1 MVDVWLDSVT
11 PKDSLLIYSLLPL
24 LRDKGYKTLVTAKKQ
39 TQTTEILEL
48 LNVEYKCI
56 GEYGWTLTE
65 KLVLEQ
71 KRTLLFIDLFNEIGL
86 PKVLWT
92 HGDVSAIRT
101 AFGLQI
107 PIVYG
112 NDTLHAIHVAKLVC
126 PLVDWLVAPV
136 SFGKAWTKFGIPKS
150 RIVLYDGIEEVGWLS
165 RKNEF
170 GCPRWLEE
178 VKKKNPVILFR
189 NAEYK
194 ASYCN
199 NVKVDAFQLVK
210 ELSKMGTVV
219 YLPRYTEEIK
229 TLRSFRNVVIPPKPE
244 LAIQLIP
251 YVDTVVGSGGTI
263 CREAALM
270 GVPAINFH
278 FWDAPARYLH
288 QKGFPIKYVTSIDK
302 ILNVVGKILKNTGTT
317 RLNTKRML
325 EKLESPTPI
334 TVKYLER
341 CRGKRI

>member
-1 MVDVWLDSVT
+1 MVDIWLDSVT
-11 PKDSLLIYSLLPL
+11 PKGSLLIYSLLPL
-24 LRDKGYKTLVTAKKQ
+24 LRAKGYEILVTAKMQ

-48 LNVEYKCI
+48 LDVEYRCI
-56 GEYGWTLTE
+56 GEYGGTLTE
-65 KLVLEQ
+65 KLSLEQ
-71 KRTLLFIDLFNEIGL
+71 KRTLQFIELFDEIGL

-112 NDTLHAIHVAKLVC
+112 NDTPHAIHVAKLVC

-136 SFGKAWTKFGIPKS
+136 SFGKTWSKFGIPKS

-165 RKNEF
+165 RKAELK
-170 GCPRWLEE
+170 CPSWLEE
-178 VKKKNPVILFR
+178 ATEKNRIVLFR

-194 ASYCN
+194 ASYCK

-210 ELSKMGTVV
+210 EISKMATVV
-219 YLPRYTEEIK
+219 YLPRYAEEREK
-229 TLRSFRNVVIPPKPE
+229 LRDLSNVLVPPKPA
-244 LAIQLIP
+244 LAVQLIP
-251 YVDTVVGSGGTI
+251 YVDAMVGSGGTI

-270 GVPAINFH
+270 GVPTINFH

-288 QKGFPIKYVTSIDK
+288 KKEFPIKHLTSLDK
-302 ILNVVGKILKNTGTT
+302 IVNATQKILKNAEKH
-317 RLNTKRML
+317 RVNTKRML
-325 EKLESPTPI
+325 EKLESPVPI
-334 TVKYLER
+334 TVKYIER
-341 CRGKRI
+341 CQGKHA

>member
-24 LRDKGYKTLVTAKKQ
+24 LREKGYKTLVTAKKQ

-48 LNVEYKCI
+48 LNVDYTCV
-56 GEYGWTLTE
+56 GEYGETLKE
-65 KLVLEQ
+65 KLAAEQ
-71 KRTLLFIDLFNEIGL
+71 KRTLQFIDFFDKIGL

-107 PIVYG
+107 PIVYA
-112 NDTLHAIHVAKLVC
+112 NDTPHAIHVAKLVC

-136 SFGKAWTKFGIPKS
+136 SFGKTWSKFGIPKS
-150 RIVLYDGIEEVGWLS
+150 KIVLYDGIEEVAWLS
-165 RKNEF
+165 RK
-170 GCPRWLEE
+170 LESKYPPFLE
-178 VKKKNPVILFR
+178 KMDKKSRVVLFR

-194 ASYCN
+194 ASYCK

-210 ELSKMGTVV
+210 EISKIATVV
-219 YLPRYTEEIK
+219 YLPRYAEEKEKIG
-229 TLRSFRNVVIPPKPE
+229 LNNVVIPPKTA
-244 LAIQLIP
+244 LAFQLIP
-251 YVDTVVGSGGTI
+251 YVDAVVGSGGTI

-270 GVPAINFH
+270 GVPTINFH

-288 QKGFPIKYVTSIDK
+288 KKGFPIKYVTTTDK
-302 ILNVVGKILKNTGTT
+302 IISVTQKILKNPKKHRMDT
-317 RLNTKRML
+317 RQML
-325 EKLESPTPI
+325 EKLESPVPI
-334 TVKYLER
+334 TVNYIER
-341 CRGKRI
+341 CQGKM

>member
-1 MVDVWLDSVT
+1 MVDIWLDSVT

-24 LRDKGYKTLVTAKKQ
+24 LREKGYETLVTAKKQ
-39 TQTTEILEL
+39 TQTTEILGL
-48 LNVEYKCI
+48 LNVEYKCL
-56 GEYGWTLTE
+56 GEYGGTLTE
-65 KLVLEQ
+65 KLASEQ
-71 KRTLLFIDLFNEIGL
+71 KRTLQFIDLFNEIGL

-112 NDTLHAIHVAKLVC
+112 NDTLHATHVAKLVS

-136 SFGKAWTKFGIPKS
+136 SFGKTWSKFGIPKS
-150 RIVLYDGIEEVGWLS
+150 RIVLYDGLEEVAWLS

-170 GCPRWLEE
+170 ACPQWLEE
-178 VKKKNPVILFR
+178 VKGKNPVVLFR

-194 ASYCN
+194 ASYYS
-199 NVKVDAFQLVK
+199 NVKVDAFHLVK
-210 ELSKMGTVV
+210 EISKMATVV
-219 YLPRYTEEIK
+219 YLPRYAEEIK
-229 TLRSFRNVVIPPKPE
+229 TLGNLSNVVIPPKPA

-251 YVDTVVGSGGTI
+251 YVDAVVGSGGTI

-270 GVPAINFH
+270 GVPTINFH

-288 QKGFPIKYVTSIDK
+288 QKGFPIEYVRSMDKIIYVTR
-302 ILNVVGKILKNTGTT
+302 KILKSAGTS

-325 EKLESPTPI
+325 EKLESPVPI
-334 TVKYLER
+334 TVNYIEM
-341 CRGKRI
+341 CREKRI